1 MTLLADQSYWH
12 LMVIGTLNLSIGL
25 YVLCRNRHGSMNQSF
40 AFFAGSLSLWTWGLA
55 FGRLRPEY
63 YLPALQVAFAAGS
76 LSAFGVLMFVEALP
90 VAGVS
95 RSRRSLWIFGV
106 IAAGLSA
113 ISFSPWVVAG
123 TKPAPHGVQAIYGPL
138 HPLFALYLLAGFAYV
153 SHVLRAKR
161 RVATGLTKIQIRH
174 VFFAFVIPGLL
185 VTTSNA
191 IIPFLLKT
199 SAYSRY
205 GPAFSLLMLGVV
217 AHAIIRHR
225 LMDIRV
231 VIRQSAVYL
240 SAFAV
245 AGAILVLLLMCS
257 HFVFPEEQQWF
268 TALEIT
274 LALVVAVLFHP
285 LKNQIQLAFDR
296 YLYREPFNY
305 QQVIRD
311 TSRALSNTIA
321 LPDILQS
328 VGGVIHGTFRPE
340 WTSIF
345 LFDEDDG
352 DLVLA
357 WSSRSDC
364 PQNISLTSCVT
375 LQAEASRALVFRDE
389 LVGREP
395 TKQLEEEMSHLNADV
410 VAPLLEEGRLFG
422 IIVAGPK
429 RSGSPYFSDDAD
441 LLQTLAHQSAVAIR
455 NAQTHQRVLQ
465 VNEELQKTL
474 ATIESGVVAVGA
486 RGRVNVFNKAA
497 EQLTGKAAETLKGR
511 GIAELPPVL
520 GRLIEDAL
528 ADGHGHSQVEI
539 ALPDQAGQMVPLMCT
554 ISPLRN
560 PQGVLT
566 GAVAVFTDLS
576 RIKELERERQRA
588 ERLAS
593 LEAIASGM
601 VHEIRNPLVAI
612 KTFTQMLPSKFGD
625 LDYLRNYERT
635 LGREINRVEG
645 LLDRLHMMSSPSR
658 QPMEPI
664 DVTVPLD
671 DTLSLIKPKLEERG
685 VTLRPVKQGI
695 YRQILGNTAQLEQ
708 LFLNLCLNAL
718 EAMDSGG
725 ELTVRVAD
733 LSQGGGS
740 TLLVEVSDTGCGI
753 PEHMIEQI
761 FNPFVTTKARGTG
774 LGLAISRAI
783 ADAHKAILRARN
795 HTGRPGCT
803 FTIEFPVPSAKPAGV
818 PA

>member
-1 MTLLADQSYWH
+1 MAPITDQSPWH
-12 LMVIGTLNLSIGL
+12 LLVIGTLNLSIGI
-25 YVLCRNRHGSMNQSF
+25 YILCRNRHGAMNQSF
-40 AFFAGSLSLWTWGLA
+40 SFFAGSLSLWTLALA
-55 FGRLRPEY
+55 FGRLHSEY
-63 YLPALQVAFAAGS
+63 YVPALQIAFAAGS

-90 VAGVS
+90 VPGVS
-95 RSRRSLWIFGV
+95 PSRRSLWIFGLV
-106 IAAGLSA
+106 AAGLSA
-113 ISFSPWVVAG
+113 VSFSPWVVAG
-123 TKPAPHGVQAIYGPL
+123 IKFAPHGVQAIYGPL
-138 HPLFALYLLAGFAYV
+138 HPLFALYLLACFAYV
-153 SHVLRAKR
+153 SLALLAKH
-161 RVATGLTKIQIRH
+161 RVAAGLTKVQIRH

-191 IIPFLLKT
+191 IVPFLLKT

-205 GPAFSLLMLGVV
+205 GPAFSLLMIGVV

-245 AGAILVLLLMCS
+245 AGVILVLLLMCS
-257 HFVFPEEQQWF
+257 HFVFPDEQQWF

-274 LALVVAVLFHP
+274 VALVVAVLFHP
-285 LKNQIQLAFDR
+285 LKMQIQLAFDR
-296 YLYREPFNY
+296 YLYREPYNY

-311 TSRALSNTIA
+311 TSRTLSNTIA
-321 LPDILQS
+321 LPDILDC
-328 VGGVIHGTFRPE
+328 VGEVIHSTFKPE

-345 LFDEDDG
+345 LFDEDEG
-352 DLVLA
+352 NLLRV
-357 WSSRSDC
+357 WSSAPDC
-364 PQNISLTSCVT
+364 AGEVSLTSLVT
-375 LQAEASRALVFRDE
+375 IQAETSRMLVFRDE
-389 LVGREP
+389 LIGLESA
-395 TKQLEEEMSHLNADV
+395 KQLEAEMSSLNADV

-422 IIVAGPK
+422 LIVAGPK

-497 EQLTGKAAETLKGR
+497 ERLTGRAAETLRGR
-511 GIAELPPVL
+511 GITELPPVL
-520 GRLIEDAL
+520 GRLIEATL
-528 ADGHGHSQVEI
+528 TDGHGHSQVEI
-539 ALPDQAGQMVPLMCT
+539 ALPDQAGQMIPLMCT

-560 PQGVLT
+560 PQGTLT
-566 GAVAVFTDLS
+566 GVVAVFTDLS
-576 RIKELERERQRA
+576 WIKELERERQRA

-593 LEAIASGM
+593 NEAIASGM

-612 KTFTQMLPSKFGD
+612 KAFTQMLPNRFGD
-625 LDYLRNYERT
+625 PDFMRDFSRT
-635 LGREINRVEG
+635 VGREINRVEG
-645 LLDRLHMMSSPSR
+645 LLDRFQMLSTASR
-658 QPMEPI
+658 QPMEPVDI
-664 DVTVPLD
+664 MVPLG
-671 DTLSLIKPKLEERG
+671 DTLSLIRPKLEAQG
-685 VTLRPVKQGI
+685 ITLRPVTKGV
-695 YRQILGNTAQLEQ
+695 YRQVLGNSPQLEQ
-708 LFLNLCLNAL
+708 LFLNLCLNAF

-753 PEHMIEQI
+753 PDDMIEQI

-803 FTIEFPVPSAKPAGV
+803 FTIEFPVPSAKPAGL